1 MPRERIP
8 AERLNSL
15 SFANLAFYG
24 EPLSLAVGD
33 ASKFKHP
40 RTPANTAA
48 FLDNAGSYFSFL
60 RGAAGV
66 PAPVSLG

>member
-1 MPRERIP
+1 MPLERIP

-15 SFANLAFYG
+15 PFANLAFSYG

-40 RTPANTAA
+40 RTPANTA
-48 FLDNAGSYFSFL
+48 LS
-60 RGAAGV
+60 
-66 PAPVSLG
+66 